1 MQKGKKAKKMTWEQR
16 QSRTYRVIIIVISA
30 IVLLTMILSLTI
42 TIK

>member
-1 MQKGKKAKKMTWEQR
+1 MPKSKNSKKMTWEQR
-16 QSRTYRVIIIVISA
+16 QTRTYRVIIIVISA